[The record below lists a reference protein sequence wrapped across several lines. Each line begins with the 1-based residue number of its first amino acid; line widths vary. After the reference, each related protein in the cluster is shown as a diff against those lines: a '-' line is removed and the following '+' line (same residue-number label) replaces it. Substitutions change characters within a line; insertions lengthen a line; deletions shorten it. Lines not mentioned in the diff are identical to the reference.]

1 MAIKETITNILDYIK
16 QGNVKYQII
25 GFLALIIYI
34 ILFYTFIDKAQI
46 FRTYSIVTNSI
57 FFVSIALSILFMVVK
72 FDGNDILRNRF
83 KSVMLNSTYFII
95 GLVVVYFAIQFI
107 SDSRYA
113 TDIASFIFQ
122 ALSILGAVY
131 LFYLIIHKTP
141 LVQKLLKFRLF
152 SLLYHALFLIP
163 CYVFEGGVFVYENVK
178 DTPTYVLKIL
188 GLQILF
194 IAGWVIIP
202 YIKERI
208 FSYDGKVLLRNPIR
222 TDKERVLGNNE
233 LLGKLDKNIELQNVD
248 VSSSLNKDLSYKYGL
263 SSWIFINNQGGNM
276 SESSEVLT
284 PLLRYGDKTAISYNS
299 STNTLQITSKKGMDG
314 TEVIYSTTKIP
325 LQRWNN
331 IIMNYESGKVDVFL
345 NGELVATKSD
355 VVPYVTHD
363 SITVGSENGVIGGI
377 KNVLYYSEP
386 LDKVKIDWIYK
397 SQK

>member
-1 MAIKETITNILDYIK
+1 MAINETITNILDYIN
-16 QGNVKYQII
+16 QGNVKYQIL
-25 GFLALIIYI
+25 GFLALVIYI

-46 FRTYSIVTNSI
+46 FRTYSVVTNSI
-57 FFVSIALSILFMVVK
+57 FFVSIALSVLFMVIK

-83 KSVMLNSTYFII
+83 KSVMLNSMYFII
-95 GLVVVYFAIQFI
+95 GLVIVYFAIQFI

-113 TDIASFIFQ
+113 TDIVSFVFQ

-141 LVQKLLKFRLF
+141 LVQKLLRFRLF

-194 IAGWVIIP
+194 IAGWFIIP

-208 FSYDGKVLLRNPIR
+208 FSYDGKILLRNPIR

-233 LLGKLDKNIELQNVD
+233 LFGKLAKNIELQNVD
-248 VSSSLNKDLSYKYGL
+248 MSSSLNKDLSYKYGL
-263 SSWIFINNQGGNM
+263 SSWIFINNQGANM
-276 SESSEVLT
+276 DESSEVLT

-299 STNTLQITSKKGMDG
+299 STNTFQITSKKGMEG
-314 TEVIYSTTKIP
+314 TEVIYTTTKMP

-331 IIMNYESGKVDVFL
+331 IIMNYESGNVDVFL
-345 NGELVATKSD
+345 NGVLVATKSD

-363 SITVGSENGVIGGI
+363 SITVGAENGVLGGI
-377 KNVLYYSEP
+377 KNVIYYSEP
-386 LDKVKIDWIYK
+386 LDKVKIDWIYN